1 MMKFIN
7 IIKGDFEHTKWM
19 FEEDK
24 LTIGTYNVQDIPIR
38 EIIKIEKKEVI
49 KKDYYIVFELGSGQT
64 FTAIMKEKTYN
75 HVYKAFLSKG
85 NSPTNINLPIKSK
98 SKANVI
104 LACAGLVILVLF
116 MGNGNSN
123 NDNSSGASQSDKAPV
138 ARLEACDYLAKI
150 NLPTGNWKERYG
162 EYSCNSQYY
171 DVDTSSANSLPNNIA
186 YYVQGTSPI
195 IWDTLKIVGNVNT
208 PKDRDEFNHKFNEII
223 RYFTSTLEGKPVN
236 TFANK
241 DFILTIDQG
250 KIDNPI
256 RYGNVSYGVDN
267 NYPVFFSGKKIMWN
281 NSAGGFEY
289 QVIVERRK

>member
-1 MMKFIN
+1 MKVIN

-24 LTIGTYNVQDIPIR
+24 LTLGTYNIQDIPIR

-85 NSPTNINLPIKSK
+85 NNPTNISLPIKSK
-98 SKANVI
+98 PKANVI
-104 LACAGLVILVLF
+104 LACAGLAILVLF
-116 MGNGNSN
+116 MASGNSN
-123 NDNSSGASQSDKAPV
+123 NSSSASQSDKAPI
-138 ARLEACDYLAKI
+138 ARLEACDYLAKS

-162 EYSCNSQYY
+162 EYSCNSKYY
-171 DVDTSSANSLPNNIA
+171 DVDASSGNSLPNNIA
-186 YYVQGTSPI
+186 YYVQGASPI

-223 RYFTSTLEGKPVN
+223 KSFFDALGGSPVN
-236 TFANK
+236 TLAKK
-241 DFILTIDQG
+241 DFIMTIDQG
-250 KIDNPI
+250 KIDNPTKVGDVN
-256 RYGNVSYGVDN
+256 YGGGN

-281 NSAGGFEY
+281 NSGGGFEY
-289 QVIVERRK
+289 QIIIERRK